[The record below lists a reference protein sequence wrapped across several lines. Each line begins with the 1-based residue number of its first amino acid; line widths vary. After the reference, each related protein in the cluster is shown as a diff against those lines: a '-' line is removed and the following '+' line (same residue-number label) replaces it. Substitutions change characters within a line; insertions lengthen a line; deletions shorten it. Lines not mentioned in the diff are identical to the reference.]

1 MLDLLISSIEYQT
14 SSIEYGVFK
23 MSRVGNRPIDLPD
36 RVKISI
42 ENSKVTV
49 EGPRGKL
56 FQEVPDV
63 IDIAEEDGK
72 IVVTRP
78 SEDKQIRALHG
89 LTRALIANM
98 VTGVTEGF
106 SKTLRIAGLGYKAQF
121 ENGTLTLQLNYSHPV
136 VYKVPEGID
145 ITIERAET
153 VQNQPEIPL
162 TVSGIDRQLVGQV
175 AANIRDFQKPEPYKG
190 KGIKYLGEHIRRKAG
205 KVAAG

>member
-1 MLDLLISSIEYQT
+1 MSGIKHRVSSIK
-14 SSIEYGVFK
+14 YGVFK
-23 MSRVGNRPIDLPD
+23 MSRVGNKPIDLPD

-42 ENSKVTV
+42 ENGEVTV
-49 EGPRGKL
+49 EGPKGKL
-56 FQEVPDV
+56 FQVV
-63 IDIAEEDGK
+63 SNVMDIAEEDGK
-72 IVVTRP
+72 ILVTRP
-78 SEDKQIRALHG
+78 SEDKQTRALHG

-106 SKTLRIAGLGYKAQF
+106 TKTLRIAGLGYKAQF
-121 ENGTLTLQLNYSHPV
+121 ENGTLTLQLNHSHPI

-162 TVSGIDRQLVGQV
+162 IVSGIDKQLVGQV
-175 AANIRDFQKPEPYKG
+175 AANIRAFQKPEPYKG